1 MAERFEMLDE
11 LRVSIKNRDFLAL
24 SRLLTCVEALGAGDL
39 DVRTSEHRPVLLEE
53 LEIQIED
60 LKNEAVRAFDREEFA
75 DCIETFEF
83 LSKVNPSDRSLK
95 DYLELCKQ
103 CVQQQLGASQATR
116 AAAAPD
122 GAGVSSKE
130 AEGSDVLAAKV
141 EASEPTELTR
151 KMRICFDRRDF
162 DALKGVVKEAL
173 RQGPTS
179 DRARRLEE
187 EELKAEFDTHV
198 RKLKD
203 EAIQQ
208 FEGGDYCACLGT
220 FRFLC
225 ELEPGNPDLNRSL
238 QTCLEFAQ
246 EHQARDESRM
256 GGGGPKL
263 FDVWVQGQSIS
274 SQSADDGPSPS
285 DDILEVPAVYQPEAP
300 APNALEIQES
310 AKAWLSLRFA
320 WLKFAWPAF
329 GAICLLMWLAIPR
342 SSPQLSESGDA
353 RSEVFRS
360 AALVTGSREAKTG
373 RLREGLTQATEQQLG
388 FDSYPVLHDHFIGS
402 CKGTLKI
409 NPDTLSFVP
418 SGESKDAF
426 TQPLSRIKIRWDDL
440 LEVETN
446 QNSYRLEVMR
456 GQTDRQRKKATKELY
471 ELLRRRQRGS

>member
-1 MAERFEMLDE
+1 MVDE
-11 LRVSIKNRDFLAL
+11 LKRHIKNRDLLAL
-24 SRLLTCVEALGAGDL
+24 SDLLGKAERFSSQNPEQRDL
-39 DVRTSEHRPVLLEE
+39 LLDE

-60 LKNEAVRAFDREEFA
+60 LKSDAVRMFDREDFA
-75 DCIETFEF
+75 PALEIFEF
-83 LSKVNPSDRSLK
+83 VARVKPRDRIST
-95 DYLELCKQ
+95 DYLQICRQFCQPLT
-103 CVQQQLGASQATR
+103 S
-116 AAAAPD
+116 D
-122 GAGVSSKE
+122 GARQDTGNPTGGVEVDRDIANQAHGLETS
-130 AEGSDVLAAKV
+130 
-141 EASEPTELTR
+141 ELTR
-151 KMRICFDRRDF
+151 KMRTYFDRRDF

-173 RQGPTS
+173 GQGPTS

-198 RKLKD
+198 RKLKN

-274 SQSADDGPSPS
+274 SQSAEDGPSPS

-300 APNALEIQES
+300 ASNALEIQES

-320 WLKFAWPAF
+320 WLKFALPAF

-353 RSEVFRS
+353 RSEEFRS

-418 SGESKDAF
+418 MGGSKDAF

-440 LEVETN
+440 LEIETN

-456 GQTDRQRKKATKELY
+456 GKTDRQTKKATKELY